1 MLLAKGIAMLEITAI
16 IMGKPTTI
24 HPTLIWDLDHQIL
37 IDTAHPGQLPL
48 LQEAAAQE
56 GVLLAHITDI
66 VLTHQDIDHIGSL
79 PAVIEQANQAPRVW
93 SSDIEKPYIEGRKHL
108 IKITDEALA
117 SLDLMFPPE
126 TPAAFRAAFRKMLEH
141 PPHANVT
148 AQLLGGDK
156 LDRCGGISVINT
168 PGHTPGHVSLY
179 HHTSQTLIAGDA
191 LIAENGKLA
200 PPIPAATLDYEMALK
215 SLKALADYPI
225 QHVICYHGGLCSG
238 RLNEQ
243 IALISAGAAV

>member
-1 MLLAKGIAMLEITAI
+1 MLLAKGIAMLEITAA
-16 IMGKPTTI
+16 IMGKSTTI
-24 HPTLIWDLDHQIL
+24 YPTLIWDNDRQIL

-48 LQEAAAQE
+48 IQKAAALE
-56 GVLLAHITDI
+56 GVLLKQITDV

-79 PAVIEQANQAPRVW
+79 PAVIEQADYAPRVW
-93 SSDIEKPYIEGRKHL
+93 SSDIEKPYIEGRKRL

-117 SLDLMFPPE
+117 NLDLMFPPE

-148 AQLLGGDK
+148 AQLLGGGK
-156 LDRCGGISVINT
+156 LDVCGGISIINT
-168 PGHTPGHVSLY
+168 PGHTPGHISLY
-179 HHTSQTLIAGDA
+179 HHASQTLIAGDA

-200 PPIPAATLDYEMALK
+200 PPAPAATLDYERALQ

-238 RLNEQ
+238 QLNEQ
-243 IALISAGAAV
+243 IAQISDGAAV

>member
-1 MLLAKGIAMLEITAI
+1 MLLAKGIAMLEITAV
-16 IMGKPTTI
+16 IMGKSTTI
-24 HPTLIWDLDHQIL
+24 HPTLIWDQNHQIL

-56 GVLLAHITDI
+56 GVLLEHITDI

-79 PAVIEQANQAPRVW
+79 PAVIEQANHAPQVW
-93 SSDIEKPYIEGRKHL
+93 SSDIEKPYIEGRKRL

-148 AQLLGGDK
+148 AQLLSGDK
-156 LDRCGGISVINT
+156 LDICGGISVIHT

-179 HHTSQTLIAGDA
+179 HHASQTLIAGDA
-191 LIAENGKLA
+191 LIVENGKLA
-200 PPIPAATLDYEMALK
+200 PPIPAATLDYKMALQ

-225 QHVICYHGGLCSG
+225 QHVICYHGGLCS
-238 RLNEQ
+238 RQPSEQ
-243 IALISAGAAV
+243 IARIYAAAAL